1 MHKKIAFIG
10 SVGSGKTTII
20 NELSSIDTI
29 NTDVESSIDIGKQF
43 TTVGIDYGH
52 INLGDDMSIG
62 LYGVPGQ
69 KRFSFVWDFVNEG
82 LWAVVI
88 LIKNGDKESLK
99 DMAFLMKYFKVDQD
113 STCVVGITHA
123 EGNEVEPFTQE
134 VRQLAEQFNVDLPI
148 YHVDAR
154 DKNSAML
161 IMNTLIAIKEI
172 QE

>member
-20 NELSSIDTI
+20 NQLSTI
-29 NTDVESSIDIGKQF
+29 EAVNTDVESTVDIGKQF

-69 KRFSFVWDFVNEG
+69 KRFSFVWDFVNDG

-88 LIKNGDKESLK
+88 LIKNGDQESLD
-99 DMAFLMKYFKVDQD
+99 DMAYLMKYFGVNQD

-123 EGNEVEPFTQE
+123 EGKDNDEFTKE
-134 VRQLAEQFNVDLPI
+134 VRKMSEKMDVNLPI

-154 DKNSAML
+154 SKSSAML
-161 IMNTLIAIKEI
+161 IMNTLIAIKET
-172 QE
+172 Q